1 MLDTVAFSVVVLAGT
16 FLTVLG
22 GTCFAAPTM
31 AARFLLGFAGNA
43 TVHWVELA
51 LRLVVGAA
59 FVLRASQMLFTTA
72 MATFGWTLVATTAI
86 MLFVPWRLHRDF
98 ARRIVPGAVRHP
110 RLLGGAALMAG
121 VFVLV
126 SAVAP
131 VAKQVQ

>member
-22 GTCFAAPTM
+22 GACFAAPTM
-31 AARFLLGFAGNA
+31 AGRFLLGFAGNA
-43 TVHWVELA
+43 TVHWVEQA

-72 MATFGWTLVATTAI
+72 MAKFDWMLVATTAS
-86 MLFVPWRLHRDF
+86 MLFVPWRLHGDF
-98 ARRIVPGAVRHP
+98 ARRTVPGVVRHLK
-110 RLLGGAALMAG
+110 LLGSAAVTAG
-121 VFVLV
+121 VIVLI

-131 VAKQVQ
+131 VAKQVA